1 MPAPRR
7 RREWVDLW
15 RAAWALLRT
24 KIGVAF
30 ILFVVAVAVFGPYLA
45 PHSPTQFVDSPFH
58 APTGTATLGTDFLGR
73 DVLSRVLY
81 GGRTTLVL
89 ALLATAIGEVV
100 GIFFGTLAGYSRRRV
115 DEAVMRSLDVVLA
128 FPAIIFVLL
137 IVTMA
142 GPNPWFIA
150 IAVGLTHL
158 PAVARVSRGA
168 TLQVASRDFVKAA
181 EALGMS
187 RLAIVRSQILPN
199 ITTPML
205 ADLGI
210 RFAYSVSIIAALSF
224 LGFGLQPPAAD
235 WGLMINEN
243 RIGISVQPWAVLA
256 PILLI
261 ATATVGANLIA
272 DGLTRATIGIDRRM
286 LGE

>member
-100 GIFFGTLAGYSRRRV
+100 GIFFGT
-115 DEAVMRSLDVVLA
+115 
-128 FPAIIFVLL
+128 PA
-137 IVTMA
+137 
-142 GPNPWFIA
+142 P
-150 IAVGLTHL
+150 
-158 PAVARVSRGA
+158 
-168 TLQVASRDFVKAA
+168 
-181 EALGMS
+181 
-187 RLAIVRSQILPN
+187 
-199 ITTPML
+199 
-205 ADLGI
+205 
-210 RFAYSVSIIAALSF
+210 
-224 LGFGLQPPAAD
+224 
-235 WGLMINEN
+235 
-243 RIGISVQPWAVLA
+243 
-256 PILLI
+256 
-261 ATATVGANLIA
+261 ATAGVALMRQSCAPSTWCSPS
-272 DGLTRATIGIDRRM
+272 RPSSSCC
-286 LGE
+286 